1 MYNTMLASCSN
12 KLLSELIGCSSF
24 ISCTGKILMHEQVPI
39 NLLFQSI
46 RKAFD
51 GCKVTWASG
60 FFWHLYEAVQ
70 GNREVWHQL
79 FRVSFLVAAIYAVG
93 THQSYL
99 TDQAR
104 YEGRKPYNCYRP
116 LPPTLW
122 RVTWPNASAA
132 PLILS
137 CTCAMHG
144 FAMAGA
150 APREKRSNQ
159 NYKDEHLGSWPVYV
173 RRCGPADWLVSKQR
187 APSHEQ
193 NLSCMQSTNGH
204 AKTQWCHWQV

>member
-1 MYNTMLASCSN
+1 MWDQKSLNYGVRSQAFCDVVSIALRLAPTRDDSFSRLESLTLIALSCDPKFSPAGQQTA
-12 KLLSELIGCSSF
+12 KLD
-24 ISCTGKILMHEQVPI
+24 
-39 NLLFQSI
+39 
-46 RKAFD
+46 R
-51 GCKVTWASG
+51 
-60 FFWHLYEAVQ
+60 LY
-70 GNREVWHQL
+70 
-79 FRVSFLVAAIYAVG
+79 
-93 THQSYL
+93 
-99 TDQAR
+99 
-104 YEGRKPYNCYRP
+104 
-116 LPPTLW
+116 
-122 RVTWPNASAA
+122 PNASAA

-204 AKTQWCHWQV
+204 AKTQ